1 MKKMKNG
8 LIPACLLLV
17 ALLLG
22 GCEKEGELTRN
33 PPGRNVTVSTEAQL
47 SKTGQLEGRNGY
59 RASGTAELLLDE
71 GVYKLRF
78 TNLNVSNGPDL
89 RVYLS
94 RGTSP
99 QDKAGFPMGRPS
111 WPTPCPK
118 EETLAPT
125 PSYWSTARPSV
136 SHLL

>member
-99 QDKAGFPMGRPS
+99 QDIINVGRFSNGQTELAYTVPEGRDPS
-111 WPTPCPK
+111 TYPFV
-118 EETLAPT
+118 L
-125 PSYWSTARPSV
+125 V
-136 SHLL
+136 